1 MLTQLREEEQQYI
14 DDILSNGLEEIMD
27 IPSFEAS
34 TISNVTI
41 PIQNNDYLTYSIS
54 SGNNNN
60 LREGSRN
67 LNNVHLNF
75 DYGTN
80 NISNTSQDNNM
91 YLNLSKNSKK
101 IEFNND
107 YRNTNP
113 FDNKQKTENNSV
125 IVPETPTLNCYNC
138 ESRKNEIFLNNNT
151 NNVKFDKYKST
162 QDDKYKISELNNNDI
177 KNVLNNSALSNEHNI
192 INNEKNNFNDEKQKY
207 STFNF
212 KNINLNLNED
222 LPLKIENEKINDSFL
237 VLPMNI
243 PNNREIIQSALLN
256 NQKNL
261 NKLNKQISGETL
273 GNSTN
278 NNSKNDVDLYELS
291 ISTKKLIDKYIDLQI
306 STYSKKD
313 TFTSNN
319 NNNNNNFKNEKI
331 ELNQI
336 IENNKKDNN
345 NLKESQSNLLL
356 NENSSFNDMTSSLL
370 GKNSK
375 NSFLMTSNMEQN
387 NISDINNSEI
397 MKVNELSELNHNN
410 NKDKIDIKKIEQP
423 IKNVKIDKLQKLNDD
438 KDIKKKEKKYKPR
451 SSALKKLI
459 NKLKKEDELYD
470 NNCIDSYKY
479 TKKSTNDVTGK
490 RNININSNNNNSSI
504 NSFQINE
511 SELFTL
517 GNSNISLSTLNSK
530 KPKKIKV
537 KEKEKEKYNMD
548 SSRTF
553 RKNKKYKKPNS
564 SVEFKYDK
572 KFYPRT
578 GITTAKSKDKNLK
591 KFEKILSSKKRYDIL
606 KEEMDSIQAQINNI
620 SERINLGD
628 SSKRDKYMKKTY
640 SAKLIKMNPKNNKYL
655 NISSFSSL
663 KLDDASYRKKK
674 KSRPLSVNCS
684 YDSNKSNKSG
694 QKTKKSKEEKIYKN
708 KYQELREKFDLQ
720 RDKMKSEKQNIISL
734 QQKIKILE
742 KKHEKYPELVEYNNT
757 LNEQNI
763 MLKNNLNI
771 LDDVRKK
778 QSLLIEALKN
788 EIYRIKNKGNFLNKN
803 DNDNDNENEYYN
815 DSNNFI
821 NESEEIQSDHLE
833 N

>member
-34 TISNVTI
+34 TISNVTM
-41 PIQNNDYLTYSIS
+41 PIKNNDYLTYSVS

-60 LREGSRN
+60 LIEGSHN

-80 NISNTSQDNNM
+80 NMSNTSQDNM

-107 YRNTNP
+107 HINNNP
-113 FDNKQKTENNSV
+113 FDNKQKIEVNSV
-125 IVPETPTLNCYNC
+125 IIPETPTLNFYNC
-138 ESRKNEIFLNNNT
+138 ESRKNEVFLNNIT
-151 NNVKFDKYKST
+151 NNEKFDKYKSI
-162 QDDKYKISELNNNDI
+162 QDDKYKISELYNNDI
-177 KNVLNNSALSNEHNI
+177 KNDLNNSALSNEHNI
-192 INNEKNNFNDEKQKY
+192 INNEKYNINDEKQKY

-222 LPLKIENEKINDSFL
+222 LPLKIEDEKVNDSFL

-273 GNSTN
+273 VNSTN
-278 NNSKNDVDLYELS
+278 NNNKNDVDIYELS
-291 ISTKKLIDKYIDLQI
+291 ISTKKLIDKYIDLKI

-313 TFTSNN
+313 TITNNSNN
-319 NNNNNNFKNEKI
+319 TKNEKN

-336 IENNKKDNN
+336 LENNKKDNN

-356 NENSSFNDMTSSLL
+356 NENSSINDMTSSLL

-375 NSFLMTSNMEQN
+375 NSFSINSNMEQN
-387 NISDINNSEI
+387 NTSDINNSEI
-397 MKVNELSELNHNN
+397 LKVNELSEVNHIN
-410 NKDKIDIKKIEQP
+410 NKNKKDFIIIEQP
-423 IKNVKIDKLQKLNDD
+423 IKNVNFDKCQNLNDD
-438 KDIKKKEKKYKPR
+438 KDKKKKEKKYKPR

-459 NKLKKEDELYD
+459 NKLKKEEELYD
-470 NNCIDSYKY
+470 NNCVDSYKF
-479 TKKSTNDVTGK
+479 TKKSTNYDTGK
-490 RNININSNNNNSSI
+490 RNINSKNNNNNNNSSI

-530 KPKKIKV
+530 KPKKNKV
-537 KEKEKEKYNMD
+537 KEKEKYNID
-548 SSRTF
+548 SSITF
-553 RKNKKYKKPNS
+553 RKNKKYKKSKSNS
-564 SVEFKYDK
+564 SVEFKYDN

-578 GITTAKSKDKNLK
+578 GITTAKSKDRNLK
-591 KFEKILSSKKRYDIL
+591 KYEKILSSKERYDIL
-606 KEEMDSIQAQINNI
+606 KEEMNSIQAQIKNI
-620 SERINLGD
+620 SERINLGN
-628 SSKRDKYMKKTY
+628 SSKRDKYLKKTY
-640 SAKLIKMNPKNNKYL
+640 SAKLIKMNSKNNKYL
-655 NISSFSSL
+655 NLSSISSL
-663 KLDDASYRKKK
+663 HLDEASYTKKK

-684 YDSNKSNKSG
+684 YDSNKSG

-708 KYQELREKFDLQ
+708 KYKELREKFDLQ
-720 RDKMKSEKQNIISL
+720 REKMKSEKQNILSL

-757 LNEQNI
+757 LNEQNL
-763 MLKNNLNI
+763 MLTNNLNI

-788 EIYRIKNKGNFLNKN
+788 EIYEIKSNRKFLNKN
-803 DNDNDNENEYYN
+803 ENENDNYN
-815 DSNNFI
+815 DSNNFN
-821 NESEEIQSDHLE
+821 NESEGIQSEHLE

>member
-34 TISNVTI
+34 TISNVTM
-41 PIQNNDYLTYSIS
+41 PIKNNDYLTYSVS

-60 LREGSRN
+60 LIEGSHN

-80 NISNTSQDNNM
+80 NMNNTSQDNM

-107 YRNTNP
+107 HGNNNP
-113 FDNKQKTENNSV
+113 FDNKQKIEVNSV
-125 IVPETPTLNCYNC
+125 IIPETPTLNFYNC
-138 ESRKNEIFLNNNT
+138 ESRKNEVFLNNIT
-151 NNVKFDKYKST
+151 NI
-162 QDDKYKISELNNNDI
+162 QDDKYKISELYNNDI
-177 KNVLNNSALSNEHNI
+177 KNDLNNSTLSNEHNI
-192 INNEKNNFNDEKQKY
+192 INNEKYNIKDEKQKY

-222 LPLKIENEKINDSFL
+222 LPLKIEDEKVNDSFL

-273 GNSTN
+273 VNSTN
-278 NNSKNDVDLYELS
+278 NNNKNDVDIYELS
-291 ISTKKLIDKYIDLQI
+291 ISTKKLIDKYIDLKI

-313 TFTSNN
+313 TITNNSNN
-319 NNNNNNFKNEKI
+319 TKNEKN

-336 IENNKKDNN
+336 LENNKKDNN

-356 NENSSFNDMTSSLL
+356 NENSSINDMTSSLL

-375 NSFLMTSNMEQN
+375 NSFSINSNMEQN
-387 NISDINNSEI
+387 NTSDINNSEI
-397 MKVNELSELNHNN
+397 LKVNELSEVNHIN
-410 NKDKIDIKKIEQP
+410 NKNKKDFTIIEQP
-423 IKNVKIDKLQKLNDD
+423 IKNVNFDKCQNLNDD
-438 KDIKKKEKKYKPR
+438 KDKKKKEKKYKPR

-459 NKLKKEDELYD
+459 NKLKKEEELYD
-470 NNCIDSYKY
+470 NNCVDSYKF
-479 TKKSTNDVTGK
+479 TKKSTNYDTGK
-490 RNININSNNNNSSI
+490 RNINSKNNNNNNNSSI

-530 KPKKIKV
+530 KPKKNKV
-537 KEKEKEKYNMD
+537 KEKEKYNID
-548 SSRTF
+548 SSIIF
-553 RKNKKYKKPNS
+553 RKNKKYKKSNS
-564 SVEFKYDK
+564 SVEFKYDN

-578 GITTAKSKDKNLK
+578 GITTAKSKDRNLK
-591 KFEKILSSKKRYDIL
+591 KFEKILSSKERYDIL
-606 KEEMDSIQAQINNI
+606 KEEMNSIQAQIKNI
-620 SERINLGD
+620 SERINLGN
-628 SSKRDKYMKKTY
+628 SSKRDKYLKKTY
-640 SAKLIKMNPKNNKYL
+640 SAKLIKMNSKNNKYL
-655 NISSFSSL
+655 NLSSISSL
-663 KLDDASYRKKK
+663 HLDEASYTKKK

-684 YDSNKSNKSG
+684 YDSNKSG

-708 KYQELREKFDLQ
+708 KYKELREKFDLQ
-720 RDKMKSEKQNIISL
+720 REKMKSEKQNILSL

-771 LDDVRKK
+771 LDNVRKK

-788 EIYRIKNKGNFLNKN
+788 EIYEIKNNRNFLNKKEN
-803 DNDNDNENEYYN
+803 YNDNDNENDNYN
-815 DSNNFI
+815 DSNNFN
-821 NESEEIQSDHLE
+821 NESEEIKSDHLE

>member
-34 TISNVTI
+34 TISNVTM
-41 PIQNNDYLTYSIS
+41 PIKNNDYLTYSVS

-60 LREGSRN
+60 LIEGSHN

-80 NISNTSQDNNM
+80 NMSNTSQDNM

-107 YRNTNP
+107 HINNNP
-113 FDNKQKTENNSV
+113 FDNKQKIEVNSV
-125 IVPETPTLNCYNC
+125 IIPETPTLNFYNC
-138 ESRKNEIFLNNNT
+138 ESRKNEVFLNNIT
-151 NNVKFDKYKST
+151 NNEKFDKYKSI
-162 QDDKYKISELNNNDI
+162 QDDKYKISELYNNDI
-177 KNVLNNSALSNEHNI
+177 KNDLNNSALSNEHNI
-192 INNEKNNFNDEKQKY
+192 INNEKYNINDEKQKY

-222 LPLKIENEKINDSFL
+222 LPLKIEDEKVNDSFL

-273 GNSTN
+273 VNSTN
-278 NNSKNDVDLYELS
+278 NNNKNDVDIYELS
-291 ISTKKLIDKYIDLQI
+291 ISTKKLIDKYIDLKI

-313 TFTSNN
+313 TITNNSNN
-319 NNNNNNFKNEKI
+319 TKNKKN

-336 IENNKKDNN
+336 LENNKKDNN

-356 NENSSFNDMTSSLL
+356 NENSSINDMTSSLL

-375 NSFLMTSNMEQN
+375 NSFSINSNMEQN
-387 NISDINNSEI
+387 NTSDINNSEI
-397 MKVNELSELNHNN
+397 LKVNELSEVNHIN
-410 NKDKIDIKKIEQP
+410 NKNKKDFIIIEQP
-423 IKNVKIDKLQKLNDD
+423 IKNVNFDKCQNLNND
-438 KDIKKKEKKYKPR
+438 KDKKKKEKKYKPR

-459 NKLKKEDELYD
+459 NKLKKEEELYD
-470 NNCIDSYKY
+470 NNCVDSYKF
-479 TKKSTNDVTGK
+479 TKKSTNYDTGK
-490 RNININSNNNNSSI
+490 RNINSNNNNNNSSI

-530 KPKKIKV
+530 KPKKNKV
-537 KEKEKEKYNMD
+537 KEKEKYNID
-548 SSRTF
+548 SSITF
-553 RKNKKYKKPNS
+553 RKNKKYKKSKSNS
-564 SVEFKYDK
+564 SVEFKYDN

-591 KFEKILSSKKRYDIL
+591 KFEKILSSKERYDIL
-606 KEEMDSIQAQINNI
+606 KEEMNSIQAQIKNI
-620 SERINLGD
+620 SERINLGN
-628 SSKRDKYMKKTY
+628 SSKRDKYLKKTY
-640 SAKLIKMNPKNNKYL
+640 SAKLIKMNSKKNKYL
-655 NISSFSSL
+655 NLSSISSL
-663 KLDDASYRKKK
+663 HLDEASYTKKK

-684 YDSNKSNKSG
+684 YDSNKSG
-694 QKTKKSKEEKIYKN
+694 QKTKKGKEEKIYKN
-708 KYQELREKFDLQ
+708 KYKELREKFDLQ
-720 RDKMKSEKQNIISL
+720 REKMKSEKQNILSL

-771 LDDVRKK
+771 LDNVRKK

-788 EIYRIKNKGNFLNKN
+788 EIYEIKNNRNFLNKKEN
-803 DNDNDNENEYYN
+803 YNDNDNENDNYN
-815 DSNNFI
+815 DSNNFN
-821 NESEEIQSDHLE
+821 NESEEIKSDHLE

>member
-34 TISNVTI
+34 TISNVTM
-41 PIQNNDYLTYSIS
+41 PIKNNDYLTYSVS

-60 LREGSRN
+60 LIEGSHN

-80 NISNTSQDNNM
+80 NMSNTSQDNM

-107 YRNTNP
+107 HINNNP
-113 FDNKQKTENNSV
+113 FDNKQKIEVNSV
-125 IVPETPTLNCYNC
+125 IIPETPTLNFYNC
-138 ESRKNEIFLNNNT
+138 ESRKNEVFLNNIT
-151 NNVKFDKYKST
+151 NNEKFDKYKSI
-162 QDDKYKISELNNNDI
+162 QDDKYKISELYNNDI
-177 KNVLNNSALSNEHNI
+177 KNDLNNSALSNEHNI
-192 INNEKNNFNDEKQKY
+192 INNEKYNINDEKQKY

-222 LPLKIENEKINDSFL
+222 LPLKIEDEKVNDSFL

-273 GNSTN
+273 VNSTN
-278 NNSKNDVDLYELS
+278 NNNKNDVDIYELS
-291 ISTKKLIDKYIDLQI
+291 ISTKKLIDKYIDLKI

-313 TFTSNN
+313 TITNNSNN
-319 NNNNNNFKNEKI
+319 TKNEKN

-336 IENNKKDNN
+336 LENNKKDNN

-356 NENSSFNDMTSSLL
+356 NENSSINDMTSSLL

-375 NSFLMTSNMEQN
+375 NSFSINSNMEQN
-387 NISDINNSEI
+387 NTSDINNSEI
-397 MKVNELSELNHNN
+397 LKVNELSEVNHIN
-410 NKDKIDIKKIEQP
+410 NKNKKDFIIIEQP
-423 IKNVKIDKLQKLNDD
+423 IKNVNFDKCQNLNDD
-438 KDIKKKEKKYKPR
+438 KDKKKKEKKYKPR

-459 NKLKKEDELYD
+459 NKLKKEEELYD
-470 NNCIDSYKY
+470 NNCVDSYKF
-479 TKKSTNDVTGK
+479 TKKSTNYDTGK
-490 RNININSNNNNSSI
+490 RNINSNNNNNNSSI

-530 KPKKIKV
+530 KPIKNKV
-537 KEKEKEKYNMD
+537 KEKEKEKYNID
-548 SSRTF
+548 SSITF
-553 RKNKKYKKPNS
+553 RKNKKYKKSNS
-564 SVEFKYDK
+564 SVEFKYDN

-578 GITTAKSKDKNLK
+578 GITTAKSKDRNLK
-591 KFEKILSSKKRYDIL
+591 KYEKILSSKERYDIL
-606 KEEMDSIQAQINNI
+606 KEEMNSIQAQIKNI
-620 SERINLGD
+620 SERINLGN
-628 SSKRDKYMKKTY
+628 SSKRDKYLKKTY
-640 SAKLIKMNPKNNKYL
+640 SAKLIKMNSKNNKYL
-655 NISSFSSL
+655 NLSSISSL
-663 KLDDASYRKKK
+663 HLDEASYTKKK

-684 YDSNKSNKSG
+684 YDSNKSG
-694 QKTKKSKEEKIYKN
+694 QKTKKGKEEKIYKN
-708 KYQELREKFDLQ
+708 KYKELREKFDLQ
-720 RDKMKSEKQNIISL
+720 REKMKSEKQNILSL

-771 LDDVRKK
+771 LDNVRKK

-788 EIYRIKNKGNFLNKN
+788 EIYEIKNNRNFLNKKEN
-803 DNDNDNENEYYN
+803 YNDNDNENDNYN
-815 DSNNFI
+815 DSNNFN
-821 NESEEIQSDHLE
+821 NESEEIKSDHLE

>member
-34 TISNVTI
+34 TISNVTM
-41 PIQNNDYLTYSIS
+41 PIKNNDYLTYSVS

-60 LREGSRN
+60 LIEGSHN

-80 NISNTSQDNNM
+80 NMNNTSQDNM

-107 YRNTNP
+107 HINNNP
-113 FDNKQKTENNSV
+113 FDNKQKIEVNSV
-125 IVPETPTLNCYNC
+125 IIPETPTLNFYNC
-138 ESRKNEIFLNNNT
+138 ESRKNEVFLNNIT
-151 NNVKFDKYKST
+151 NNEKFDKYKSI
-162 QDDKYKISELNNNDI
+162 QDDKYKISELYNNDI
-177 KNVLNNSALSNEHNI
+177 KNDLNNSALSNEHNI
-192 INNEKNNFNDEKQKY
+192 INNEKYNINDEKQKY

-222 LPLKIENEKINDSFL
+222 LPLKIEDEKVNDSFL

-273 GNSTN
+273 VNSTN
-278 NNSKNDVDLYELS
+278 NNNKNDVDIYELS
-291 ISTKKLIDKYIDLQI
+291 ISTKKLIDKYIDLKI

-313 TFTSNN
+313 TITNNSNN
-319 NNNNNNFKNEKI
+319 TKNEKN

-336 IENNKKDNN
+336 LENNKKDNN

-356 NENSSFNDMTSSLL
+356 NENSSINDMTSSLL

-375 NSFLMTSNMEQN
+375 NSFSINSNMEQN
-387 NISDINNSEI
+387 NTSDINNSEI
-397 MKVNELSELNHNN
+397 LKVNELSEVNHIN
-410 NKDKIDIKKIEQP
+410 NKNKKDFKIIEQP
-423 IKNVKIDKLQKLNDD
+423 IKNVNFDKYQNLNDD
-438 KDIKKKEKKYKPR
+438 KDKKKKEKKYKPR

-459 NKLKKEDELYD
+459 NKLKKEEELYD
-470 NNCIDSYKY
+470 NNCVDSYKF
-479 TKKSTNDVTGK
+479 TKKSTNYDTGK
-490 RNININSNNNNSSI
+490 RNINSNNNNNNSSI

-530 KPKKIKV
+530 KPIKNKV
-537 KEKEKEKYNMD
+537 KEKEKEKYNID
-548 SSRTF
+548 SSITF
-553 RKNKKYKKPNS
+553 RKNKKYKKSNS
-564 SVEFKYDK
+564 SVEFKYDN

-578 GITTAKSKDKNLK
+578 GITTAKSKDRNLK
-591 KFEKILSSKKRYDIL
+591 KYEKILSSKERYDIL
-606 KEEMDSIQAQINNI
+606 KEEMNSIQAQIKNI
-620 SERINLGD
+620 SERINLGN
-628 SSKRDKYMKKTY
+628 SSKRDKYLKKTY
-640 SAKLIKMNPKNNKYL
+640 SAKLIKMNSKNNKYL
-655 NISSFSSL
+655 NLSSISSL
-663 KLDDASYRKKK
+663 HLDEASYTKKK

-684 YDSNKSNKSG
+684 YDSNKSG
-694 QKTKKSKEEKIYKN
+694 QKTKKGKEEKIYKN
-708 KYQELREKFDLQ
+708 KYKELREKFDLQ
-720 RDKMKSEKQNIISL
+720 REKMKSEKQNILSL

-771 LDDVRKK
+771 LDNVRKK

-788 EIYRIKNKGNFLNKN
+788 EIYEIKNNRNFLNKKEN
-803 DNDNDNENEYYN
+803 YNDNDNENDNYN
-815 DSNNFI
+815 DSNNFN
-821 NESEEIQSDHLE
+821 NESEEIKSDHLE

>member
-34 TISNVTI
+34 TISNVTM
-41 PIQNNDYLTYSIS
+41 PIKNNDYLTYSVS

-60 LREGSRN
+60 LIEGSHN

-80 NISNTSQDNNM
+80 NMSNTSQDNM

-107 YRNTNP
+107 HINNNP
-113 FDNKQKTENNSV
+113 FDNKQKIEVNSV
-125 IVPETPTLNCYNC
+125 IIPETPTLNFYNC
-138 ESRKNEIFLNNNT
+138 ESRKNEVFLNNIT
-151 NNVKFDKYKST
+151 NNEKFDKYKSI
-162 QDDKYKISELNNNDI
+162 QDDKYKISELYNNDI
-177 KNVLNNSALSNEHNI
+177 KNDLNNSALSNEHNI
-192 INNEKNNFNDEKQKY
+192 INNEKYNINDEKQKY

-222 LPLKIENEKINDSFL
+222 LPLKIEDEKVNDSFL

-273 GNSTN
+273 VNSTN
-278 NNSKNDVDLYELS
+278 NNNKNDVDIYELS
-291 ISTKKLIDKYIDLQI
+291 ISTKKLIDKYIDLKI

-313 TFTSNN
+313 TITNNSNN
-319 NNNNNNFKNEKI
+319 TKNEKN

-336 IENNKKDNN
+336 LENNKKDNN

-356 NENSSFNDMTSSLL
+356 NENSSINDMTSSLL

-375 NSFLMTSNMEQN
+375 NSFSINSNMEQN
-387 NISDINNSEI
+387 NTSDINNSEI
-397 MKVNELSELNHNN
+397 LKVNELSEVNHIN
-410 NKDKIDIKKIEQP
+410 NKNKKDFIIIEQP
-423 IKNVKIDKLQKLNDD
+423 IKNVNFDKCQNLNDD
-438 KDIKKKEKKYKPR
+438 KDKKKKEKKYKPR

-459 NKLKKEDELYD
+459 NKLKKEEELYD
-470 NNCIDSYKY
+470 NNCVDSYKF
-479 TKKSTNDVTGK
+479 TKKSTNYDTGK
-490 RNININSNNNNSSI
+490 RNINSNNNNNNNNSSI

-530 KPKKIKV
+530 KPIKNKV
-537 KEKEKEKYNMD
+537 KEKEKEKYNID
-548 SSRTF
+548 SSITF
-553 RKNKKYKKPNS
+553 RKNKKYKKSNS
-564 SVEFKYDK
+564 SVEFKYDN

-578 GITTAKSKDKNLK
+578 GITTAKSKDRNLK
-591 KFEKILSSKKRYDIL
+591 KYEKILSSKERYDIL
-606 KEEMDSIQAQINNI
+606 KEEMNSIQAQIKNI
-620 SERINLGD
+620 SERINLGN
-628 SSKRDKYMKKTY
+628 SSKRDKYLKKTY
-640 SAKLIKMNPKNNKYL
+640 SAKLIKMNSKNNKYL
-655 NISSFSSL
+655 NLSSISSL
-663 KLDDASYRKKK
+663 HLDEASYTKKK

-684 YDSNKSNKSG
+684 YDSNKSG
-694 QKTKKSKEEKIYKN
+694 QKTKKGKEEKIYKN
-708 KYQELREKFDLQ
+708 KYKELREKFDLQ
-720 RDKMKSEKQNIISL
+720 REKMKSEKQNILSL

-763 MLKNNLNI
+763 MLKNI
-771 LDDVRKK
+771 
-778 QSLLIEALKN
+778 I
-788 EIYRIKNKGNFLNKN
+788 
-803 DNDNDNENEYYN
+803 
-815 DSNNFI
+815 
-821 NESEEIQSDHLE
+821 
-833 N
+833 

>member
-34 TISNVTI
+34 TISNVTM
-41 PIQNNDYLTYSIS
+41 PIKNNDYLTYSVS

-60 LREGSRN
+60 LIEGSHN

-80 NISNTSQDNNM
+80 NMSNTSQDNM

-107 YRNTNP
+107 HINNNP
-113 FDNKQKTENNSV
+113 FDNKQKIEVNSV
-125 IVPETPTLNCYNC
+125 IIPETPTLNFYNC
-138 ESRKNEIFLNNNT
+138 ESRKNEVFLNNIT
-151 NNVKFDKYKST
+151 NNEKFDKYKSI
-162 QDDKYKISELNNNDI
+162 QDDKYKISELYNNDI
-177 KNVLNNSALSNEHNI
+177 KNDLNNSALSNEHNI
-192 INNEKNNFNDEKQKY
+192 INNEKYNINDEKQKY

-222 LPLKIENEKINDSFL
+222 LPLKIEDEKVNDSFL

-273 GNSTN
+273 VNSTN
-278 NNSKNDVDLYELS
+278 NNNKNDVDIYELS
-291 ISTKKLIDKYIDLQI
+291 ISTKKLIDKYIDLKI

-313 TFTSNN
+313 TITNNSNN
-319 NNNNNNFKNEKI
+319 TKNEKN

-336 IENNKKDNN
+336 LENNKKDNN

-356 NENSSFNDMTSSLL
+356 NENSSINDMTSSLL

-375 NSFLMTSNMEQN
+375 NSFSINSNMEQN
-387 NISDINNSEI
+387 NTSDINNSEI
-397 MKVNELSELNHNN
+397 LKVNELSEVNHIN
-410 NKDKIDIKKIEQP
+410 NKNKKDFIIIEQP
-423 IKNVKIDKLQKLNDD
+423 IKNVNFDKCQNLNND
-438 KDIKKKEKKYKPR
+438 KDKKKKEKKYKPR

-459 NKLKKEDELYD
+459 NKLKKEEELYD
-470 NNCIDSYKY
+470 NNCVDSYKF
-479 TKKSTNDVTGK
+479 TKKSTNYDTGK
-490 RNININSNNNNSSI
+490 RNINSNNNNNNNNSSI

-530 KPKKIKV
+530 KPKKNKV
-537 KEKEKEKYNMD
+537 KEKEKYNID
-548 SSRTF
+548 SSITF
-553 RKNKKYKKPNS
+553 RKNKKYKKSKSNS
-564 SVEFKYDK
+564 SVEFKYDN

-591 KFEKILSSKKRYDIL
+591 KFEKILSSKERYDIL
-606 KEEMDSIQAQINNI
+606 KEEMNSIQAQIKNI
-620 SERINLGD
+620 SERINLGN
-628 SSKRDKYMKKTY
+628 SSKRDKYLKKTY
-640 SAKLIKMNPKNNKYL
+640 SAKLIKMNSKNNKYL
-655 NISSFSSL
+655 NLSSISSL
-663 KLDDASYRKKK
+663 HLDEASYTKKK

-684 YDSNKSNKSG
+684 YDSNKSG

-708 KYQELREKFDLQ
+708 KYKELREKFDLQ
-720 RDKMKSEKQNIISL
+720 REKMKSEKQNILSL

-771 LDDVRKK
+771 LDNVRKK

-788 EIYRIKNKGNFLNKN
+788 EIYEIKNNRNFLNKKEN
-803 DNDNDNENEYYN
+803 YNDNDNENDNYN
-815 DSNNFI
+815 DSNNFN
-821 NESEEIQSDHLE
+821 NESEEIKSDHLE

>member
-34 TISNVTI
+34 TISNVTM
-41 PIQNNDYLTYSIS
+41 PIKNNDYLTYSVS

-60 LREGSRN
+60 LIEGSHN

-80 NISNTSQDNNM
+80 NMSNTSQDNM

-107 YRNTNP
+107 HGNNNP
-113 FDNKQKTENNSV
+113 FDNKQKIEVNSV
-125 IVPETPTLNCYNC
+125 IIPETPTLNFYNC
-138 ESRKNEIFLNNNT
+138 ESRKNEVFLNNIT
-151 NNVKFDKYKST
+151 NNEKFDKYKSI
-162 QDDKYKISELNNNDI
+162 QDDKYKISELYNNDI
-177 KNVLNNSALSNEHNI
+177 KNDLNNSTLSNEHNI
-192 INNEKNNFNDEKQKY
+192 INNEKYNIKDEKQKY

-222 LPLKIENEKINDSFL
+222 LPLKIEDEKVNDSFL

-273 GNSTN
+273 VNSTN
-278 NNSKNDVDLYELS
+278 NNNKNDVDIYELS
-291 ISTKKLIDKYIDLQI
+291 ISTKKLIDKYIDLKI

-313 TFTSNN
+313 TITNNSNN
-319 NNNNNNFKNEKI
+319 TKNEKN

-336 IENNKKDNN
+336 LENNKKDNN

-356 NENSSFNDMTSSLL
+356 NENSSINDMTSSLL

-375 NSFLMTSNMEQN
+375 NSFSINSNMEQN
-387 NISDINNSEI
+387 NTSDINNSEI
-397 MKVNELSELNHNN
+397 LKVNELSEVNHIN
-410 NKDKIDIKKIEQP
+410 NKNKKDFTIIEQP
-423 IKNVKIDKLQKLNDD
+423 IKNVNFDKCQNLNDD
-438 KDIKKKEKKYKPR
+438 KDKKKKEKKYKPR

-459 NKLKKEDELYD
+459 NKLKKEEELYD
-470 NNCIDSYKY
+470 NNCVDSYKF
-479 TKKSTNDVTGK
+479 TKKSTNYDTGK
-490 RNININSNNNNSSI
+490 RNINSNNNNNNSSI

-530 KPKKIKV
+530 KPIKNKV
-537 KEKEKEKYNMD
+537 KEKEKEKYNID
-548 SSRTF
+548 SSITF
-553 RKNKKYKKPNS
+553 RKNKKYKKSNS
-564 SVEFKYDK
+564 SVEFKYDN

-578 GITTAKSKDKNLK
+578 GITTAKSKDRNLK
-591 KFEKILSSKKRYDIL
+591 KYEKILSSKERYDIL
-606 KEEMDSIQAQINNI
+606 KEEMNSIQAQIKNI
-620 SERINLGD
+620 SERINLGN
-628 SSKRDKYMKKTY
+628 SSKRDKYLKKTY
-640 SAKLIKMNPKNNKYL
+640 SAKLIKMNSKNNKYL
-655 NISSFSSL
+655 NLSSISSL
-663 KLDDASYRKKK
+663 HLDEASYTKKK

-684 YDSNKSNKSG
+684 YDSNKSG
-694 QKTKKSKEEKIYKN
+694 QKTKKGKEEKIYKN
-708 KYQELREKFDLQ
+708 KYKELREKFDLQ
-720 RDKMKSEKQNIISL
+720 REKMKSEKQNILSL

-771 LDDVRKK
+771 LDNVRKK

-788 EIYRIKNKGNFLNKN
+788 EIYEIKNNRNFLNKKEN
-803 DNDNDNENEYYN
+803 YNDNDNENDNYN
-815 DSNNFI
+815 DSNNFN
-821 NESEEIQSDHLE
+821 NESEEIKSDHLE

>member
-34 TISNVTI
+34 TISNVTM
-41 PIQNNDYLTYSIS
+41 PIKNNDYLTYSVS

-60 LREGSRN
+60 LIEGSHN

-80 NISNTSQDNNM
+80 NMNNTSQDNM

-107 YRNTNP
+107 HGNNNP
-113 FDNKQKTENNSV
+113 FDNKQKIEVNSV
-125 IVPETPTLNCYNC
+125 IIPETPTLNFYNC
-138 ESRKNEIFLNNNT
+138 ESRKNEVFLNNIT
-151 NNVKFDKYKST
+151 NI
-162 QDDKYKISELNNNDI
+162 QDDKYKISELYNNDI
-177 KNVLNNSALSNEHNI
+177 KNDLNNSALSNEHNI
-192 INNEKNNFNDEKQKY
+192 INNEKYNINDEKQKY

-222 LPLKIENEKINDSFL
+222 LPLKIEDEKVNDSFL

-273 GNSTN
+273 VNSTN
-278 NNSKNDVDLYELS
+278 NNNKNDVDIYELS
-291 ISTKKLIDKYIDLQI
+291 ISTKKLIDKYIDLKI

-313 TFTSNN
+313 TITNNSNN
-319 NNNNNNFKNEKI
+319 TKNEKN

-336 IENNKKDNN
+336 LENNKKDNN

-356 NENSSFNDMTSSLL
+356 NENSSINDMTSSLL

-375 NSFLMTSNMEQN
+375 NSFSINSNMEQN
-387 NISDINNSEI
+387 NTSDINNSEI
-397 MKVNELSELNHNN
+397 LKVNELSEVNHIN
-410 NKDKIDIKKIEQP
+410 NKNKKDFIIIEQP
-423 IKNVKIDKLQKLNDD
+423 IKNVNFDKCQNLNDD
-438 KDIKKKEKKYKPR
+438 KDKKKKEKKYKPR

-459 NKLKKEDELYD
+459 NKLKKEEELYD
-470 NNCIDSYKY
+470 NNCVDSYKF
-479 TKKSTNDVTGK
+479 TKKSTNYDTGK
-490 RNININSNNNNSSI
+490 RNINSNNNNNNNNSSI

-530 KPKKIKV
+530 KPIKNKV
-537 KEKEKEKYNMD
+537 KEKEKEKYNID
-548 SSRTF
+548 SSITF
-553 RKNKKYKKPNS
+553 RKNKKYKKSNS
-564 SVEFKYDK
+564 SVEFKYDN

-578 GITTAKSKDKNLK
+578 GITTAKSKDRNLK
-591 KFEKILSSKKRYDIL
+591 KYEKILSSKERYDIL
-606 KEEMDSIQAQINNI
+606 KEEMNSIQAQIKNI
-620 SERINLGD
+620 SERINLGN
-628 SSKRDKYMKKTY
+628 SSKRDKYLKKTY
-640 SAKLIKMNPKNNKYL
+640 SAKLIKMNSKNNKYL
-655 NISSFSSL
+655 NLSSISSL
-663 KLDDASYRKKK
+663 HLDEASYTKKK

-684 YDSNKSNKSG
+684 YDSNKSG
-694 QKTKKSKEEKIYKN
+694 QKTKKGKEEKIYKN
-708 KYQELREKFDLQ
+708 KYKELREKFDLQ
-720 RDKMKSEKQNIISL
+720 REKMKSEKQNILSL

-771 LDDVRKK
+771 
-778 QSLLIEALKN
+778 
-788 EIYRIKNKGNFLNKN
+788 
-803 DNDNDNENEYYN
+803 
-815 DSNNFI
+815 
-821 NESEEIQSDHLE
+821 
-833 N
+833 

>member
-34 TISNVTI
+34 TISNVTM
-41 PIQNNDYLTYSIS
+41 PIKNNDYLTYSVS

-60 LREGSRN
+60 LIEGSHN

-80 NISNTSQDNNM
+80 NMSNTSQDNM

-107 YRNTNP
+107 HINNNP
-113 FDNKQKTENNSV
+113 FDNKQKIEVNSV
-125 IVPETPTLNCYNC
+125 IIPETPTLNFYNC
-138 ESRKNEIFLNNNT
+138 ESRKNEVFLNNIT
-151 NNVKFDKYKST
+151 NNEKFDKYKSI
-162 QDDKYKISELNNNDI
+162 QDDKYKISELYNNDI
-177 KNVLNNSALSNEHNI
+177 KNDLNNSALSNEHNI
-192 INNEKNNFNDEKQKY
+192 INNEKYNINDEKQKY

-222 LPLKIENEKINDSFL
+222 LPLKIEDEKVNDSFL

-273 GNSTN
+273 VNSTN
-278 NNSKNDVDLYELS
+278 NNNKNDVDIYELS
-291 ISTKKLIDKYIDLQI
+291 ISTKKLIDKYIDLKI

-313 TFTSNN
+313 TITNNSNN
-319 NNNNNNFKNEKI
+319 TKNEKN

-336 IENNKKDNN
+336 LENNKKDNN

-356 NENSSFNDMTSSLL
+356 NENSSINDMTSSLL

-375 NSFLMTSNMEQN
+375 NSFSINSNMEQN
-387 NISDINNSEI
+387 NTSDINNSEI
-397 MKVNELSELNHNN
+397 LKVNELSEVNHIN
-410 NKDKIDIKKIEQP
+410 NKNKKDFIIIEQP
-423 IKNVKIDKLQKLNDD
+423 IKNVNFDKCQNLNDD
-438 KDIKKKEKKYKPR
+438 KDKKKKEKKYKPR

-459 NKLKKEDELYD
+459 NKLKKEEELYD
-470 NNCIDSYKY
+470 NNCVDSYKF
-479 TKKSTNDVTGK
+479 TKKSTNYDTGK
-490 RNININSNNNNSSI
+490 RNINSNNNNNNSSI

-530 KPKKIKV
+530 KPKKNKV
-537 KEKEKEKYNMD
+537 KEKEKYNID
-548 SSRTF
+548 SSITF
-553 RKNKKYKKPNS
+553 RKNKKYKKSNS
-564 SVEFKYDK
+564 SVEFKYDN

-591 KFEKILSSKKRYDIL
+591 KFEKILSSKERYDIL
-606 KEEMDSIQAQINNI
+606 KEEMNSIQAQIKNI
-620 SERINLGD
+620 SERINLGN
-628 SSKRDKYMKKTY
+628 SSKRDKYLKKTY
-640 SAKLIKMNPKNNKYL
+640 SAKLIKMNSKNNKYL
-655 NISSFSSL
+655 NLSSISSL
-663 KLDDASYRKKK
+663 HLDEASYTKKK

-684 YDSNKSNKSG
+684 YDSNKSG
-694 QKTKKSKEEKIYKN
+694 QKTKKGKEEKIYKN
-708 KYQELREKFDLQ
+708 KYKELREKFDLQ
-720 RDKMKSEKQNIISL
+720 REKMKSEKQNILSL

-771 LDDVRKK
+771 LDNVRKK

-788 EIYRIKNKGNFLNKN
+788 EIYEIKNNRNFLNKKEN
-803 DNDNDNENEYYN
+803 YNDNDNENDNYN
-815 DSNNFI
+815 DSNNFN
-821 NESEEIQSDHLE
+821 NESEEIKSDHLE

>member
-34 TISNVTI
+34 TISNVTM
-41 PIQNNDYLTYSIS
+41 PIKNNDYLTYSVS

-60 LREGSRN
+60 LIEGSHN

-80 NISNTSQDNNM
+80 NMSNTSQDNM

-107 YRNTNP
+107 HINNNP
-113 FDNKQKTENNSV
+113 FDNKQKIEVNSV
-125 IVPETPTLNCYNC
+125 IIPETPTLNFYNC
-138 ESRKNEIFLNNNT
+138 ESRKNEVFLNNIT
-151 NNVKFDKYKST
+151 NNEKFDKYKSI
-162 QDDKYKISELNNNDI
+162 QDDKYKISELYNNDI
-177 KNVLNNSALSNEHNI
+177 KNDLNNSTLSNEHNI
-192 INNEKNNFNDEKQKY
+192 INNEKYNIKDEKQKY

-222 LPLKIENEKINDSFL
+222 LPLKIEDEKVNDSFL

-273 GNSTN
+273 VNSTN
-278 NNSKNDVDLYELS
+278 NNNKNDVDIYELS
-291 ISTKKLIDKYIDLQI
+291 ISTKKLIDKYIDLKI

-313 TFTSNN
+313 TITNNSNN
-319 NNNNNNFKNEKI
+319 TKNEKN

-336 IENNKKDNN
+336 LENNKKDNN

-356 NENSSFNDMTSSLL
+356 NENSSINDMTSSLL

-375 NSFLMTSNMEQN
+375 NSFSINSNLEQN
-387 NISDINNSEI
+387 NTSDINNSEI
-397 MKVNELSELNHNN
+397 LKVNELSEVNHIN
-410 NKDKIDIKKIEQP
+410 NKNKKDFTIIEQP
-423 IKNVKIDKLQKLNDD
+423 IKNVNFDKCQNLNDD
-438 KDIKKKEKKYKPR
+438 KDKKKKEKKYKPR

-459 NKLKKEDELYD
+459 NKLKKEEELYD
-470 NNCIDSYKY
+470 NNCVDSYKF
-479 TKKSTNDVTGK
+479 TKKSTNYDTGK
-490 RNININSNNNNSSI
+490 RNINSNNNNNNSSI

-530 KPKKIKV
+530 KPKKNKV
-537 KEKEKEKYNMD
+537 KEKEKEKYNID
-548 SSRTF
+548 SSITF
-553 RKNKKYKKPNS
+553 RKNKKYKKSNS
-564 SVEFKYDK
+564 SVEFKYDN

-578 GITTAKSKDKNLK
+578 GITTAKSKDRNLK
-591 KFEKILSSKKRYDIL
+591 KYEKILSSKERYDIL
-606 KEEMDSIQAQINNI
+606 KEEMNSIQAQIKNI
-620 SERINLGD
+620 SERINLGN
-628 SSKRDKYMKKTY
+628 SSKRDKYLKKTY
-640 SAKLIKMNPKNNKYL
+640 SAKLIKMNSKNNKYL
-655 NISSFSSL
+655 NLSSISSL
-663 KLDDASYRKKK
+663 HLDEASYTKKK

-684 YDSNKSNKSG
+684 YDSNKSG
-694 QKTKKSKEEKIYKN
+694 QKTKKGKEEKIYKN
-708 KYQELREKFDLQ
+708 KYKELREKFDLQ
-720 RDKMKSEKQNIISL
+720 REKMKSEKQNILSL

-771 LDDVRKK
+771 LDNVRKK

-788 EIYRIKNKGNFLNKN
+788 EIYEIKNNRNFLNKKEN
-803 DNDNDNENEYYN
+803 YNDNDNENDNYN
-815 DSNNFI
+815 DSNNFN
-821 NESEEIQSDHLE
+821 NESEEIKSDHLE

>member
-34 TISNVTI
+34 TISNVTM
-41 PIQNNDYLTYSIS
+41 PIKNNDYLTYSVS

-60 LREGSRN
+60 LIEGSHN

-80 NISNTSQDNNM
+80 NMSNTSQDNM

-107 YRNTNP
+107 HINNNP
-113 FDNKQKTENNSV
+113 FDNKQKIEVNSV
-125 IVPETPTLNCYNC
+125 IIPETPTLNFYNC
-138 ESRKNEIFLNNNT
+138 ESRKNEVFLNNIT
-151 NNVKFDKYKST
+151 NNEKFDKYKSI
-162 QDDKYKISELNNNDI
+162 QDDKYKISELYNNDI
-177 KNVLNNSALSNEHNI
+177 KNDLNNSALSNEHNI
-192 INNEKNNFNDEKQKY
+192 INNEKYNINDEKQKY

-222 LPLKIENEKINDSFL
+222 LPLKIEDEKVNDSFL

-273 GNSTN
+273 VNSTN
-278 NNSKNDVDLYELS
+278 NNNKNDVDIYELS
-291 ISTKKLIDKYIDLQI
+291 ISTKKLIDKYIDLKI

-313 TFTSNN
+313 TITNNSNN
-319 NNNNNNFKNEKI
+319 TKNEKN

-336 IENNKKDNN
+336 LENNKKDNN

-356 NENSSFNDMTSSLL
+356 NENSSINDMTSSLL

-375 NSFLMTSNMEQN
+375 NSFSINSNMEQN
-387 NISDINNSEI
+387 NTSDINNSEI
-397 MKVNELSELNHNN
+397 LKVNELSEVNHIN
-410 NKDKIDIKKIEQP
+410 NKNKKDFTIIEQP
-423 IKNVKIDKLQKLNDD
+423 IKNVNFDKCQNLNND
-438 KDIKKKEKKYKPR
+438 KDKKKKEKKYKPR

-459 NKLKKEDELYD
+459 NKLKKEEELYD
-470 NNCIDSYKY
+470 NNCVDSYKF
-479 TKKSTNDVTGK
+479 TKKSTNYDTGK
-490 RNININSNNNNSSI
+490 RNINSNNNNNNNNSSI

-530 KPKKIKV
+530 KPKKNKV
-537 KEKEKEKYNMD
+537 KEKEKYNID
-548 SSRTF
+548 SSITF
-553 RKNKKYKKPNS
+553 RKNKKYKKSKSNS
-564 SVEFKYDK
+564 SVEFKYDN

-591 KFEKILSSKKRYDIL
+591 KFEKILSSKERYDIL
-606 KEEMDSIQAQINNI
+606 KEEMNSIQAQIKNI
-620 SERINLGD
+620 SERINLGN
-628 SSKRDKYMKKTY
+628 SSKRDKYLKKTY
-640 SAKLIKMNPKNNKYL
+640 SAKLIKMNSKNNKYL
-655 NISSFSSL
+655 NLSSISSL
-663 KLDDASYRKKK
+663 HLDEASYTKKK

-684 YDSNKSNKSG
+684 YDSNKSG

-708 KYQELREKFDLQ
+708 KYKELREKFDLQ
-720 RDKMKSEKQNIISL
+720 REKMKSEKQNILSL

-771 LDDVRKK
+771 LDNVRKK

-788 EIYRIKNKGNFLNKN
+788 EIYEIKNNRNFLNKKEN
-803 DNDNDNENEYYN
+803 YNDNDNENDNYN
-815 DSNNFI
+815 DSNNFN
-821 NESEEIQSDHLE
+821 NESEEIKSDHLE

>member
-34 TISNVTI
+34 TISNVTM
-41 PIQNNDYLTYSIS
+41 PIKNNDYLTYSVS

-60 LREGSRN
+60 LIEGSHN

-80 NISNTSQDNNM
+80 NMNNTSQDNM

-107 YRNTNP
+107 HGNNNP
-113 FDNKQKTENNSV
+113 FDNKQKIEVNSV
-125 IVPETPTLNCYNC
+125 IIPETPTLNFYNC
-138 ESRKNEIFLNNNT
+138 ESRKNEVFLNNIT
-151 NNVKFDKYKST
+151 NI
-162 QDDKYKISELNNNDI
+162 QDDKYKISELYNNDI
-177 KNVLNNSALSNEHNI
+177 KNDLNNSALSNEHNI
-192 INNEKNNFNDEKQKY
+192 INNEKYNINDEKQKY

-222 LPLKIENEKINDSFL
+222 LPLKIEDEKVNDSFL

-273 GNSTN
+273 VNSTN
-278 NNSKNDVDLYELS
+278 NNNKNDVDIYELS
-291 ISTKKLIDKYIDLQI
+291 ISTKKLIDKYIDLKI

-313 TFTSNN
+313 TITNNSNN
-319 NNNNNNFKNEKI
+319 TKNEKN

-336 IENNKKDNN
+336 LENNKKDNN

-356 NENSSFNDMTSSLL
+356 NENSSINDMTSSLL

-375 NSFLMTSNMEQN
+375 NSFSINSNMEQN
-387 NISDINNSEI
+387 NTSDINNSEI
-397 MKVNELSELNHNN
+397 LKVNELSEVNHIN
-410 NKDKIDIKKIEQP
+410 NKNKKDFIIIEQP
-423 IKNVKIDKLQKLNDD
+423 IKNVNFDKCQNLNND
-438 KDIKKKEKKYKPR
+438 KDKKKKEKKYKPR

-459 NKLKKEDELYD
+459 NKLKKEEELYD
-470 NNCIDSYKY
+470 NNCVDSYKF
-479 TKKSTNDVTGK
+479 TKKSTNYDTGK
-490 RNININSNNNNSSI
+490 RNINSNNNNNNSSI

-530 KPKKIKV
+530 KPIKNKV
-537 KEKEKEKYNMD
+537 KEKEKEKYNID
-548 SSRTF
+548 SSITF
-553 RKNKKYKKPNS
+553 RKNKKYKKSNS
-564 SVEFKYDK
+564 SVEFKYDN

-578 GITTAKSKDKNLK
+578 GITTAKSKDRNLK
-591 KFEKILSSKKRYDIL
+591 KYEKILSSKERYDIL
-606 KEEMDSIQAQINNI
+606 KEEMNSIQAQIKNI
-620 SERINLGD
+620 SERINLGN
-628 SSKRDKYMKKTY
+628 SSKRDKYLKKTY
-640 SAKLIKMNPKNNKYL
+640 SAKLIKMNSKNNKYL
-655 NISSFSSL
+655 NLSSISSL
-663 KLDDASYRKKK
+663 HLDEASYTKKK

-684 YDSNKSNKSG
+684 YDSNKSG

-708 KYQELREKFDLQ
+708 KYKELREKFDLQ
-720 RDKMKSEKQNIISL
+720 REKMKSEKQNILSL

-771 LDDVRKK
+771 LDNVRKK

-788 EIYRIKNKGNFLNKN
+788 EIYEIKNNRNFLNKKEN
-803 DNDNDNENEYYN
+803 YNDNDNENDNYN
-815 DSNNFI
+815 DSNNFN
-821 NESEEIQSDHLE
+821 NESEEIKSDHLE

>member
-34 TISNVTI
+34 TISNVTM
-41 PIQNNDYLTYSIS
+41 PIKNNDYLTYSVS

-60 LREGSRN
+60 LIEGSHN

-80 NISNTSQDNNM
+80 NMSNTSQDNM

-107 YRNTNP
+107 HINNNP
-113 FDNKQKTENNSV
+113 FDNKQKIEVNSV
-125 IVPETPTLNCYNC
+125 IIPETPTLNFYNC
-138 ESRKNEIFLNNNT
+138 ESRKNEVFLNNIT
-151 NNVKFDKYKST
+151 NNEKFDKYKSI
-162 QDDKYKISELNNNDI
+162 QDDKYKISELYNNDI
-177 KNVLNNSALSNEHNI
+177 KNDLNNSALSNEHNI
-192 INNEKNNFNDEKQKY
+192 INNEKYNINDEKQKY

-222 LPLKIENEKINDSFL
+222 LPLKIEDEKVNDSFL

-273 GNSTN
+273 VNSTN
-278 NNSKNDVDLYELS
+278 NNNKNDVDIYELS
-291 ISTKKLIDKYIDLQI
+291 ISTKKLIDKYIDLKI

-313 TFTSNN
+313 TITNNSNN
-319 NNNNNNFKNEKI
+319 TKNEKN

-336 IENNKKDNN
+336 LENNKKDNN
-345 NLKESQSNLLL
+345 NLKESQSNLFL
-356 NENSSFNDMTSSLL
+356 NENSSINDMTSSLL

-375 NSFLMTSNMEQN
+375 NSFSINSNLEQN
-387 NISDINNSEI
+387 NTSDINNSEI
-397 MKVNELSELNHNN
+397 LKVNELSEVNHIN
-410 NKDKIDIKKIEQP
+410 NKNKKDFIIIEQP
-423 IKNVKIDKLQKLNDD
+423 IKNVNFDKCQNLNND
-438 KDIKKKEKKYKPR
+438 KDKKKKEKKYKPR

-459 NKLKKEDELYD
+459 NKLKKEEELYD
-470 NNCIDSYKY
+470 NNCVDSYKF
-479 TKKSTNDVTGK
+479 TKKSTNYDTGK
-490 RNININSNNNNSSI
+490 RNINSNNNNNNNNSSI

-530 KPKKIKV
+530 KPKKNKV
-537 KEKEKEKYNMD
+537 KEKEKYNID
-548 SSRTF
+548 SSITF
-553 RKNKKYKKPNS
+553 RKNKKYKKSKSNS
-564 SVEFKYDK
+564 SVEFKYDN

-591 KFEKILSSKKRYDIL
+591 KFEKILSSKERYDIL
-606 KEEMDSIQAQINNI
+606 KEEMNSIQAQIKNI
-620 SERINLGD
+620 SERINLGN
-628 SSKRDKYMKKTY
+628 SSKRDKYLKKTY
-640 SAKLIKMNPKNNKYL
+640 SAKLIKMNSKKNKYL
-655 NISSFSSL
+655 NLSSISSL
-663 KLDDASYRKKK
+663 HLDEASYTKKK

-684 YDSNKSNKSG
+684 YDSNKSG
-694 QKTKKSKEEKIYKN
+694 QKTKKGKEEKIYKN
-708 KYQELREKFDLQ
+708 KYKELREKFDLQ
-720 RDKMKSEKQNIISL
+720 REKMKSEKQNILSL

-771 LDDVRKK
+771 LDNVRKK

-788 EIYRIKNKGNFLNKN
+788 EIYEIKNNRNFLNKKEN
-803 DNDNDNENEYYN
+803 YNDNDNENDNYN
-815 DSNNFI
+815 DSNNFN
-821 NESEEIQSDHLE
+821 NESEEIKSDHLE

>member
-34 TISNVTI
+34 TISNVTM
-41 PIQNNDYLTYSIS
+41 PIKNNDYLTYSVS

-60 LREGSRN
+60 LIEGSHN

-80 NISNTSQDNNM
+80 NMSNTSQDNM

-107 YRNTNP
+107 HINNNP
-113 FDNKQKTENNSV
+113 FDNKQKIEVNSV
-125 IVPETPTLNCYNC
+125 IIPETPTLNFYNC
-138 ESRKNEIFLNNNT
+138 ESRKNEVFLNNIT
-151 NNVKFDKYKST
+151 NNEKFDKYKSI
-162 QDDKYKISELNNNDI
+162 QDDKYKISELYNNDI
-177 KNVLNNSALSNEHNI
+177 KNDLNNSALSNEHNI
-192 INNEKNNFNDEKQKY
+192 INNEKYNINDEKQKY

-222 LPLKIENEKINDSFL
+222 LPLKIEDEKVNDSFL

-273 GNSTN
+273 VNSTN
-278 NNSKNDVDLYELS
+278 NNNKNDVDIYELS
-291 ISTKKLIDKYIDLQI
+291 ISTKKLIDKYIDLKI

-313 TFTSNN
+313 TITNNSNN
-319 NNNNNNFKNEKI
+319 TKNEKN

-336 IENNKKDNN
+336 LENNKKDNN

-356 NENSSFNDMTSSLL
+356 NENSSINDMTSSLL

-375 NSFLMTSNMEQN
+375 NSFSINSNMEQN
-387 NISDINNSEI
+387 NTSDINNSEI
-397 MKVNELSELNHNN
+397 LKVNELSEVNHIN
-410 NKDKIDIKKIEQP
+410 NKNKKDFIIIEQP
-423 IKNVKIDKLQKLNDD
+423 IKNVNFDKCQNLNDD
-438 KDIKKKEKKYKPR
+438 KDKKKKEKKYKPR

-459 NKLKKEDELYD
+459 NKLKKEEELYD
-470 NNCIDSYKY
+470 NNCVDSYKF
-479 TKKSTNDVTGK
+479 TKKSTNYDTGK
-490 RNININSNNNNSSI
+490 RNINSNNNNNNNNNNSSI

-530 KPKKIKV
+530 KPKKNKL
-537 KEKEKEKYNMD
+537 KEKEKYNID
-548 SSRTF
+548 SSITF
-553 RKNKKYKKPNS
+553 RKNKKYKKSNS
-564 SVEFKYDK
+564 SVEFKYDN

-578 GITTAKSKDKNLK
+578 GITTAKSKDRNLK
-591 KFEKILSSKKRYDIL
+591 KYEKILSSKERYDIL
-606 KEEMDSIQAQINNI
+606 KEEMNSIQAQIKNI
-620 SERINLGD
+620 SERINLGN
-628 SSKRDKYMKKTY
+628 SSKRDKYLKKTY
-640 SAKLIKMNPKNNKYL
+640 SAKLIKMNSKKNKYL
-655 NISSFSSL
+655 NLSSISSL
-663 KLDDASYRKKK
+663 HLDEASYTKKK

-684 YDSNKSNKSG
+684 YDSNKSG
-694 QKTKKSKEEKIYKN
+694 QKTKKGKEEKIYKN
-708 KYQELREKFDLQ
+708 KYKELREKFDLQ
-720 RDKMKSEKQNIISL
+720 REKMKSEKQNILSL

-771 LDDVRKK
+771 LDNVRKK

-788 EIYRIKNKGNFLNKN
+788 EIYEIKNNRNFLNKKEN
-803 DNDNDNENEYYN
+803 YNDNDNENDNYN
-815 DSNNFI
+815 DSNNFN
-821 NESEEIQSDHLE
+821 NESEEIKSDHLE

>member
-34 TISNVTI
+34 TISNVTM
-41 PIQNNDYLTYSIS
+41 PIKNNDYLTYSVS

-60 LREGSRN
+60 LIEGSHN

-80 NISNTSQDNNM
+80 NMNNTSQDNM

-107 YRNTNP
+107 HGNNNP
-113 FDNKQKTENNSV
+113 FDNKQKIEVNSV
-125 IVPETPTLNCYNC
+125 IIPETPTLNFYNC
-138 ESRKNEIFLNNNT
+138 ESRKNEVFLNNIT
-151 NNVKFDKYKST
+151 NNEKFDKYKSI
-162 QDDKYKISELNNNDI
+162 QDDKYKISELYNNDI
-177 KNVLNNSALSNEHNI
+177 KNDLNNSTLSNEHNI
-192 INNEKNNFNDEKQKY
+192 INNEKYNIKDEKQKY

-222 LPLKIENEKINDSFL
+222 LPLKIEDEKVNDSFL

-273 GNSTN
+273 VNSTN
-278 NNSKNDVDLYELS
+278 NNNKNDVDIYELS
-291 ISTKKLIDKYIDLQI
+291 ISTKKLIDKYIDLKI

-313 TFTSNN
+313 TITNNSNN
-319 NNNNNNFKNEKI
+319 TKNEKN

-336 IENNKKDNN
+336 LENNKKDNN

-356 NENSSFNDMTSSLL
+356 NENSSINDMTSSLL

-375 NSFLMTSNMEQN
+375 NSFSINSNMEQN
-387 NISDINNSEI
+387 NTSDINNSEI
-397 MKVNELSELNHNN
+397 LKVNELSEVNHIN
-410 NKDKIDIKKIEQP
+410 NKNKKDFTIIEQP
-423 IKNVKIDKLQKLNDD
+423 IKNVNFDKCQNLNDD
-438 KDIKKKEKKYKPR
+438 KDKKKKEKKYKPR

-459 NKLKKEDELYD
+459 NKLKKEEELYD
-470 NNCIDSYKY
+470 NNCVDSYKF
-479 TKKSTNDVTGK
+479 TKKSTNYDTGK
-490 RNININSNNNNSSI
+490 RNINSNNNNNNNNSSI

-530 KPKKIKV
+530 KPKKNKV
-537 KEKEKEKYNMD
+537 KEKEKYNID
-548 SSRTF
+548 SSIIF
-553 RKNKKYKKPNS
+553 RKNKKYKKSNS
-564 SVEFKYDK
+564 SVEFKYDN

-578 GITTAKSKDKNLK
+578 GITTAKSKDRNLK
-591 KFEKILSSKKRYDIL
+591 KFEKILSSKERYDIL
-606 KEEMDSIQAQINNI
+606 KEEMNSIQAQIKNI
-620 SERINLGD
+620 SERINLGN
-628 SSKRDKYMKKTY
+628 SSKRDKYLKKTY
-640 SAKLIKMNPKNNKYL
+640 SAKLIKMNSKNNKYL
-655 NISSFSSL
+655 NLSSISSL
-663 KLDDASYRKKK
+663 HLDEASYTKKK

-684 YDSNKSNKSG
+684 YDSNKSG
-694 QKTKKSKEEKIYKN
+694 QKTKKGKEEKIYKN
-708 KYQELREKFDLQ
+708 KYKELREKFDLQ
-720 RDKMKSEKQNIISL
+720 REKMKSEKQNILSL

-771 LDDVRKK
+771 LDNVRKK

-788 EIYRIKNKGNFLNKN
+788 EIYEIKNNRNFLNKKEN
-803 DNDNDNENEYYN
+803 YNDNDNENDNYN
-815 DSNNFI
+815 DSNNFN
-821 NESEEIQSDHLE
+821 NESEEIKSDHLE

>member
-34 TISNVTI
+34 TISNITM
-41 PIQNNDYLTYSIS
+41 PIKNNDYLTYSVS

-60 LREGSRN
+60 LIEGSHN

-80 NISNTSQDNNM
+80 NMNNTSQDNM

-107 YRNTNP
+107 HINNNP
-113 FDNKQKTENNSV
+113 FDNKQKIEVNSV
-125 IVPETPTLNCYNC
+125 IIPETPTLNFYNC
-138 ESRKNEIFLNNNT
+138 ESRKNEVFLNNIT
-151 NNVKFDKYKST
+151 NI
-162 QDDKYKISELNNNDI
+162 QDDKYKISELYNNDI
-177 KNVLNNSALSNEHNI
+177 KNDLNNSALSNEHNI
-192 INNEKNNFNDEKQKY
+192 INNEKYNINDEKQKY

-222 LPLKIENEKINDSFL
+222 LPLKIEDEKVNDSFL

-273 GNSTN
+273 VNSTN
-278 NNSKNDVDLYELS
+278 NNNKNDVDIYELS
-291 ISTKKLIDKYIDLQI
+291 ISTKKLIDKYIDLKI

-313 TFTSNN
+313 TITNNSNN
-319 NNNNNNFKNEKI
+319 TKNEKN

-336 IENNKKDNN
+336 LENNKKDNN

-356 NENSSFNDMTSSLL
+356 NENSSINDMTSSLL

-375 NSFLMTSNMEQN
+375 NSFSINSNMEQN
-387 NISDINNSEI
+387 NTSDINNSEI
-397 MKVNELSELNHNN
+397 LKVNELSEVNHIN
-410 NKDKIDIKKIEQP
+410 NKNKKDFKIIEQP
-423 IKNVKIDKLQKLNDD
+423 IKNVNFDKYQNLNDD
-438 KDIKKKEKKYKPR
+438 KDKKKKEKKYKPR

-459 NKLKKEDELYD
+459 NKLKKEEELYD
-470 NNCIDSYKY
+470 NNCVDSYKF
-479 TKKSTNDVTGK
+479 TKKSTNYDTGK
-490 RNININSNNNNSSI
+490 RNINSNNNNNNSSI

-530 KPKKIKV
+530 KPIKNKV
-537 KEKEKEKYNMD
+537 KEKEKEKYNID
-548 SSRTF
+548 SSITF
-553 RKNKKYKKPNS
+553 RKNKKYKKSNS
-564 SVEFKYDK
+564 SVEFKYDN

-578 GITTAKSKDKNLK
+578 GITTAKSKDRNLK
-591 KFEKILSSKKRYDIL
+591 KYEKILSSKERYDIL
-606 KEEMDSIQAQINNI
+606 KEEMNSIQAQIKNI
-620 SERINLGD
+620 SERINLGN
-628 SSKRDKYMKKTY
+628 SSKRDKYLKKTY
-640 SAKLIKMNPKNNKYL
+640 SAKLIKMNSKNNKYL
-655 NISSFSSL
+655 NLSSISSL
-663 KLDDASYRKKK
+663 HLDEASYTKKK

-684 YDSNKSNKSG
+684 YDSNKSG
-694 QKTKKSKEEKIYKN
+694 QKTKKGKEEKIYKN
-708 KYQELREKFDLQ
+708 KYKELREKFDLQ
-720 RDKMKSEKQNIISL
+720 REKMKSEKQNILSL

-771 LDDVRKK
+771 LDNVRKK

-788 EIYRIKNKGNFLNKN
+788 EIYEIKNNRNFLNKKEN
-803 DNDNDNENEYYN
+803 YNDNDNENDNYN
-815 DSNNFI
+815 DSNNFN
-821 NESEEIQSDHLE
+821 NESEEIKSDHLE

>member
-34 TISNVTI
+34 TISNVTM
-41 PIQNNDYLTYSIS
+41 PIKNNDYLTYSVS

-60 LREGSRN
+60 LIEGSHN

-80 NISNTSQDNNM
+80 NMNNTSQDNM

-107 YRNTNP
+107 HGNNNP
-113 FDNKQKTENNSV
+113 FDNKQKIEVNSV
-125 IVPETPTLNCYNC
+125 IIPETPTLNFYNC
-138 ESRKNEIFLNNNT
+138 ESRKNEVFLNNIT
-151 NNVKFDKYKST
+151 NI
-162 QDDKYKISELNNNDI
+162 QDDKYKISELYNNDI
-177 KNVLNNSALSNEHNI
+177 KNDLNNSTLSNEHNI
-192 INNEKNNFNDEKQKY
+192 INNEKYNIKDEKQKY

-222 LPLKIENEKINDSFL
+222 LPLKIEDEKVNDSFL

-273 GNSTN
+273 VNSTN
-278 NNSKNDVDLYELS
+278 NNNKNDVDIYELS
-291 ISTKKLIDKYIDLQI
+291 ISTKKLIDKYIDLKI

-313 TFTSNN
+313 TITNNSNN
-319 NNNNNNFKNEKI
+319 TKNEKN

-336 IENNKKDNN
+336 LENNKKDNN

-356 NENSSFNDMTSSLL
+356 NENSSINDMTSSLL

-375 NSFLMTSNMEQN
+375 NSFSINSNMEQN
-387 NISDINNSEI
+387 NTSDINNSEI
-397 MKVNELSELNHNN
+397 LKVNELSEVNHIN
-410 NKDKIDIKKIEQP
+410 NKNKKDFTIIEQP
-423 IKNVKIDKLQKLNDD
+423 IKNVNFDKCQNLNDD
-438 KDIKKKEKKYKPR
+438 KDKKKKEKKYKPR

-459 NKLKKEDELYD
+459 NKLKKEEELYD
-470 NNCIDSYKY
+470 NNCVDSYKF
-479 TKKSTNDVTGK
+479 TKKSTNYDTGK
-490 RNININSNNNNSSI
+490 RNINSKNNNNNNNSSI

-530 KPKKIKV
+530 KPKKNKV
-537 KEKEKEKYNMD
+537 KEKEKYNID
-548 SSRTF
+548 SSITF
-553 RKNKKYKKPNS
+553 RKNKKYKKSNS
-564 SVEFKYDK
+564 SVEFKYDN

-578 GITTAKSKDKNLK
+578 GITTAKSKDRNLK
-591 KFEKILSSKKRYDIL
+591 KFEKILSSKERYDIL
-606 KEEMDSIQAQINNI
+606 KEEMNSIQAQIKNI
-620 SERINLGD
+620 SERINLGN
-628 SSKRDKYMKKTY
+628 SSKRDKYLKKTY
-640 SAKLIKMNPKNNKYL
+640 SAKLIKMNSKNNKYL
-655 NISSFSSL
+655 NLSSISSL
-663 KLDDASYRKKK
+663 HLDEASYTKKK

-684 YDSNKSNKSG
+684 YDSNKSG
-694 QKTKKSKEEKIYKN
+694 QKTKKGKEEKIYKN
-708 KYQELREKFDLQ
+708 KYKELREKFDLQ
-720 RDKMKSEKQNIISL
+720 REKMKSEKQNILSL

-771 LDDVRKK
+771 LDNVRKK

-788 EIYRIKNKGNFLNKN
+788 EIYEIKNNRNFLNKKEN
-803 DNDNDNENEYYN
+803 YNDNDNENDNYN
-815 DSNNFI
+815 DSNNFN
-821 NESEEIQSDHLE
+821 NESEEIKSDHLE

>member
-34 TISNVTI
+34 TISNVTM
-41 PIQNNDYLTYSIS
+41 PIKNNDYLTYSVS

-60 LREGSRN
+60 LIEGSHN

-80 NISNTSQDNNM
+80 NMSNTSQDNM

-107 YRNTNP
+107 HINNNP
-113 FDNKQKTENNSV
+113 FDNKQKIEVNSV
-125 IVPETPTLNCYNC
+125 IIPETPTLNFYNC
-138 ESRKNEIFLNNNT
+138 ESRKNEVFLNNIT
-151 NNVKFDKYKST
+151 NNEKFDKYKSI
-162 QDDKYKISELNNNDI
+162 QDDKYKISELYNNDI
-177 KNVLNNSALSNEHNI
+177 KNDLNNSALSNEHNI
-192 INNEKNNFNDEKQKY
+192 INNEKYNINDEKQKY

-222 LPLKIENEKINDSFL
+222 LPLKIEDEKVNDSFL

-273 GNSTN
+273 VNSTN
-278 NNSKNDVDLYELS
+278 NNNKNDVDIYELS
-291 ISTKKLIDKYIDLQI
+291 ISTKKLIDKYIDLKI

-313 TFTSNN
+313 TITNNSNN
-319 NNNNNNFKNEKI
+319 TKNEKN

-336 IENNKKDNN
+336 LENNKKDNN

-356 NENSSFNDMTSSLL
+356 NENSSINDMTSSLL

-375 NSFLMTSNMEQN
+375 NSFSINSNMEQN
-387 NISDINNSEI
+387 NTSDINNSEI
-397 MKVNELSELNHNN
+397 LKVNELSEVNHIN
-410 NKDKIDIKKIEQP
+410 NKNKKDFTIIEQP
-423 IKNVKIDKLQKLNDD
+423 IKNVNFDKYQNLNDD
-438 KDIKKKEKKYKPR
+438 KDKKKKEKKYKPR

-459 NKLKKEDELYD
+459 NKLKKEEELYD
-470 NNCIDSYKY
+470 NNCVDSYKF
-479 TKKSTNDVTGK
+479 TKKSTNYDTGK
-490 RNININSNNNNSSI
+490 RNINSNNNNNNSSI

-530 KPKKIKV
+530 KPKKNKV
-537 KEKEKEKYNMD
+537 KEKEKYNID
-548 SSRTF
+548 SSITF
-553 RKNKKYKKPNS
+553 RKNKKYKKSNS
-564 SVEFKYDK
+564 SVEFKYDN

-591 KFEKILSSKKRYDIL
+591 KFEKILSSKERYDIL
-606 KEEMDSIQAQINNI
+606 KEEMNSIQAQIKNI
-620 SERINLGD
+620 SERINLGN
-628 SSKRDKYMKKTY
+628 SSKRDKYLKKTY
-640 SAKLIKMNPKNNKYL
+640 SAKLIKMNSKNNKYL
-655 NISSFSSL
+655 NLSSISSL
-663 KLDDASYRKKK
+663 HLDEASYTKKK

-684 YDSNKSNKSG
+684 YDSNKSG
-694 QKTKKSKEEKIYKN
+694 QKTKKGKEEKIYKN
-708 KYQELREKFDLQ
+708 KYKELREKFDLQ
-720 RDKMKSEKQNIISL
+720 REKMKSEKQNILSL

-771 LDDVRKK
+771 LDNVRKK

-788 EIYRIKNKGNFLNKN
+788 EIYEIKNNRNFLNKKEN
-803 DNDNDNENEYYN
+803 YNDNDNESNNYN
-815 DSNNFI
+815 DSNNFN
-821 NESEEIQSDHLE
+821 NESEEIKSDHLE

>member
-34 TISNVTI
+34 TISNVTM
-41 PIQNNDYLTYSIS
+41 PIKNNDYLTYSVS

-60 LREGSRN
+60 LIEGSHN

-80 NISNTSQDNNM
+80 NMSNTSQDNM

-107 YRNTNP
+107 HINNNP
-113 FDNKQKTENNSV
+113 FDNKQKIEVNSV
-125 IVPETPTLNCYNC
+125 IIPETPTLNFYNC
-138 ESRKNEIFLNNNT
+138 ESRKNEVFLNNIT
-151 NNVKFDKYKST
+151 NNEKFDKYKSI
-162 QDDKYKISELNNNDI
+162 QDDKYKISELYNNDI
-177 KNVLNNSALSNEHNI
+177 KNDLNNSALSNEHNI
-192 INNEKNNFNDEKQKY
+192 INNEKYNINDEKQKY

-222 LPLKIENEKINDSFL
+222 LPLKIEDEKVNDSFL

-273 GNSTN
+273 VNSTN
-278 NNSKNDVDLYELS
+278 NNNKNDVDIYELS
-291 ISTKKLIDKYIDLQI
+291 ISTKKLIDKYIDLKI

-313 TFTSNN
+313 TITNNSNN
-319 NNNNNNFKNEKI
+319 TKNEKN

-336 IENNKKDNN
+336 LENNKKDNN

-356 NENSSFNDMTSSLL
+356 NENSSINDMTSSLL

-375 NSFLMTSNMEQN
+375 NSFSINSNMEQN
-387 NISDINNSEI
+387 NTSDINNSEI
-397 MKVNELSELNHNN
+397 LKVNELSEVNHIN
-410 NKDKIDIKKIEQP
+410 NKNKKDFIIIEQP
-423 IKNVKIDKLQKLNDD
+423 IKNVNFDKCQNLNND
-438 KDIKKKEKKYKPR
+438 KDKKKKEKKYKPR

-459 NKLKKEDELYD
+459 NKLKKEEELYD
-470 NNCIDSYKY
+470 NNCVDSYKF
-479 TKKSTNDVTGK
+479 TKKSTNYDTGK
-490 RNININSNNNNSSI
+490 RNINSNNNNNNNNSSI

-530 KPKKIKV
+530 KPKKNKV
-537 KEKEKEKYNMD
+537 KEKEKYNID
-548 SSRTF
+548 SSITF
-553 RKNKKYKKPNS
+553 RKNKKYKKSKSNS
-564 SVEFKYDK
+564 SVEFKYDN

-591 KFEKILSSKKRYDIL
+591 KFEKILSSKERYDIL
-606 KEEMDSIQAQINNI
+606 KEEMNSIQAQIKNI
-620 SERINLGD
+620 SERINLGN
-628 SSKRDKYMKKTY
+628 SSKRDKYLKKTY
-640 SAKLIKMNPKNNKYL
+640 SAKLIKMNSKNNKYL
-655 NISSFSSL
+655 NLSSTSSL
-663 KLDDASYRKKK
+663 NLDDVSYKKKK
-674 KSRPLSVNCS
+674 KSKPLSVNCS
-684 YDSNKSNKSG
+684 YDSNKSG

-708 KYQELREKFDLQ
+708 KYKELREKFDLQ
-720 RDKMKSEKQNIISL
+720 REKMKSEKQNILSL

-771 LDDVRKK
+771 LDNVRKK

-788 EIYRIKNKGNFLNKN
+788 EIYEIKNNRNFLNKKEN
-803 DNDNDNENEYYN
+803 YNDNDNENDNYN
-815 DSNNFI
+815 DSNNFN
-821 NESEEIQSDHLE
+821 NESEEIKSDHLE

>member
-34 TISNVTI
+34 TISNVTM
-41 PIQNNDYLTYSIS
+41 PIKNNDYLTYSVS

-60 LREGSRN
+60 LIEGSHN

-80 NISNTSQDNNM
+80 NMSNTSQDNM

-107 YRNTNP
+107 YINNNP
-113 FDNKQKTENNSV
+113 FDNKQKIEVNSV
-125 IVPETPTLNCYNC
+125 IIPETPTLNFYNC
-138 ESRKNEIFLNNNT
+138 ESRKNEVFLNNIT
-151 NNVKFDKYKST
+151 NNEKFDKYKSI
-162 QDDKYKISELNNNDI
+162 QDDKYKISELYNNDI
-177 KNVLNNSALSNEHNI
+177 KNDLNNSALSNEHNI
-192 INNEKNNFNDEKQKY
+192 INNEKYNINDEKQKY

-222 LPLKIENEKINDSFL
+222 LPLKIEDEKVNDSFL

-273 GNSTN
+273 VNSTN
-278 NNSKNDVDLYELS
+278 NNNKNDVDIYELS
-291 ISTKKLIDKYIDLQI
+291 ISTKKLIDKYIDLKI

-313 TFTSNN
+313 TITNNSNN
-319 NNNNNNFKNEKI
+319 TKNEKN

-336 IENNKKDNN
+336 LENNKKDNN

-356 NENSSFNDMTSSLL
+356 NENSSINDMTSSLL

-375 NSFLMTSNMEQN
+375 NSFSINSNMEQN
-387 NISDINNSEI
+387 NTSDINNSEI
-397 MKVNELSELNHNN
+397 LKVNELSEVNHIN
-410 NKDKIDIKKIEQP
+410 NKNKKDFIIIEQP
-423 IKNVKIDKLQKLNDD
+423 IKNVNFDKCQNLNDD
-438 KDIKKKEKKYKPR
+438 KDKKKKEKKYKPR

-459 NKLKKEDELYD
+459 NKLKKEEELYD
-470 NNCIDSYKY
+470 NNCVDSYKF
-479 TKKSTNDVTGK
+479 TKKSTNYDTGK
-490 RNININSNNNNSSI
+490 RNINSNNNNNNNNSSI

-530 KPKKIKV
+530 KPIKNKV
-537 KEKEKEKYNMD
+537 KEKEKEKYNID
-548 SSRTF
+548 SSITF
-553 RKNKKYKKPNS
+553 RKNKKYKKSKSNS
-564 SVEFKYDK
+564 SVEFKYDN

-578 GITTAKSKDKNLK
+578 GITTAKSKDRNLK
-591 KFEKILSSKKRYDIL
+591 KYEKILSSKERYDIL
-606 KEEMDSIQAQINNI
+606 KEEMNSIQAQIKNI
-620 SERINLGD
+620 SERINLGN
-628 SSKRDKYMKKTY
+628 SSKRDKYLKKTY
-640 SAKLIKMNPKNNKYL
+640 SAKLIKMNSKNNKYL
-655 NISSFSSL
+655 NLSSISSL
-663 KLDDASYRKKK
+663 HLDEASYTKKK

-684 YDSNKSNKSG
+684 YDSNKSG
-694 QKTKKSKEEKIYKN
+694 QKTKKGKEEKIYKN
-708 KYQELREKFDLQ
+708 KYKELREKFDLQ
-720 RDKMKSEKQNIISL
+720 REKMKSEKQNILSL

-771 LDDVRKK
+771 LDNVRKK

-788 EIYRIKNKGNFLNKN
+788 EIYEIKNNRNFLNKKEN
-803 DNDNDNENEYYN
+803 YNDNDNENDNYN
-815 DSNNFI
+815 DSNNFN
-821 NESEEIQSDHLE
+821 NESEEIKSDHLE

>member
-80 NISNTSQDNNM
+80 NISNTSQDNM

-113 FDNKQKTENNSV
+113 FDNKQKIENNSV

-138 ESRKNEIFLNNNT
+138 ESRKNEIFLNNIT
-151 NNVKFDKYKST
+151 NNEKFDKYKST
-162 QDDKYKISELNNNDI
+162 QDDNYKINELNNNDI
-177 KNVLNNSALSNEHNI
+177 KNVLNDSALSNEHNI
-192 INNEKNNFNDEKQKY
+192 INDDKYNFNSEKQKY

-222 LPLKIENEKINDSFL
+222 IPLKIENEKINDSFL

-273 GNSTN
+273 VNSTN

-313 TFTSNN
+313 TITSNN
-319 NNNNNNFKNEKI
+319 NNIKNEKI

-336 IENNKKDNN
+336 IENNKKDDNN
-345 NLKESQSNLLL
+345 VKESQSNLLL
-356 NENSSFNDMTSSLL
+356 NENSSINDMTSSLL

-397 MKVNELSELNHNN
+397 MKVNELSEANHNN
-410 NKDKIDIKKIEQP
+410 NKDKFDIKKIEQP

-479 TKKSTNDVTGK
+479 TKKRTNYVTGK
-490 RNININSNNNNSSI
+490 KNININNNNSSI
-504 NSFQINE
+504 KSFQINE

-530 KPKKIKV
+530 KPKNNKV
-537 KEKEKEKYNMD
+537 KEKEKYGID
-548 SSRTF
+548 YSRTF
-553 RKNKKYKKPNS
+553 RKNKNYKKSNS

-572 KFYPRT
+572 KFYPRA

-591 KFEKILSSKKRYDIL
+591 KFEKILSSKERYDIL

-628 SSKRDKYMKKTY
+628 SSKREKYMKKTY
-640 SAKLIKMNPKNNKYL
+640 SAKLIKMNSKNNKYL
-655 NISSFSSL
+655 NISSISSL
-663 KLDDASYRKKK
+663 KLDDASYTKKK

-788 EIYRIKNKGNFLNKN
+788 EIYGIKSNRNFLNKN
-803 DNDNDNENEYYN
+803 DNDNDNDNYNENEFYN
-815 DSNNFI
+815 DSNNFN
-821 NESEEIQSDHLE
+821 NESEEVQNDHLE

>member
-27 IPSFEAS
+27 MPSFEAS

-60 LREGSRN
+60 LRECSNN

-75 DYGTN
+75 DYGVN
-80 NISNTSQDNNM
+80 SISNTSQENM

-101 IEFNND
+101 IEFNNN
-107 YRNTNP
+107 YRNNNP
-113 FDNKQKTENNSV
+113 IDNNQKIENLV
-125 IVPETPTLNCYNC
+125 IAPETPTLNCYNC
-138 ESRKNEIFLNNNT
+138 ESKKNEVFLNNVANIH
-151 NNVKFDKYKST
+151 N
-162 QDDKYKISELNNNDI
+162 DKYKINELNNNDI
-177 KNVLNNSALSNEHNI
+177 KNALNNSALSSEQNI
-192 INNEKNNFNDEKQKY
+192 INNEKYNFNDEKLKY
-207 STFNF
+207 NTFNF

-222 LPLKIENEKINDSFL
+222 IPLKIEDEKVNDSFL
-237 VLPMNI
+237 VMPMNI

-273 GNSTN
+273 VNSTN
-278 NNSKNDVDLYELS
+278 NNKNDIDLYELS
-291 ISTKKLIDKYIDLQI
+291 ISTKKLINKYIDLQI

-313 TFTSNN
+313 TIASNN
-319 NNNNNNFKNEKI
+319 NNTKFEKN

-336 IENNKKDNN
+336 IENNKDNN
-345 NLKESQSNLLL
+345 NLKESQRNSLL
-356 NENSSFNDMTSSLL
+356 NENSSINDMTSSLL

-375 NSFLMTSNMEQN
+375 NSFLMSSNMEQN

-397 MKVNELSELNHNN
+397 MKVNELSEVNQN
-410 NKDKIDIKKIEQP
+410 NKDKKDFEKIEKSN
-423 IKNVKIDKLQKLNDD
+423 KNVKIDEYQKIND
-438 KDIKKKEKKYKPR
+438 KDMNKKEKKYKPR

-459 NKLKKEDELYD
+459 DKLKKEDELYD
-470 NNCIDSYKY
+470 NNCIDSYNFN
-479 TKKSTNDVTGK
+479 KKIIKDNAGK
-490 RNININSNNNNSSI
+490 NNINNNNNNNNSSI

-530 KPKKIKV
+530 NPKQNKL
-537 KEKEKEKYNMD
+537 KEKNKKCIDN
-548 SSRTF
+548 SNTF
-553 RKNKKYKKPNS
+553 RKNKKYKKSKS
-564 SVEFKYDK
+564 SVDFKYNK

-591 KFEKILSSKKRYDIL
+591 RFEKILSSKERYDIL

-620 SERINLGD
+620 SERINLGN
-628 SSKRDKYMKKTY
+628 SSKKDKYMKKTF
-640 SAKLIKMNPKNNKYL
+640 SAKLIKINSKNNKNL
-655 NISSFSSL
+655 NLSSISSL
-663 KLDDASYRKKK
+663 NLDDATYTKKK
-674 KSRPLSVNCS
+674 KNRPLSVNCS
-684 YDSNKSNKSG
+684 YDSNKSS

-708 KYQELREKFDLQ
+708 KYKELREKFDLQ
-720 RDKMKSEKQNIISL
+720 REKMKSEKQNILSL

-757 LNEQNI
+757 LNEQNL

-771 LDDVRKK
+771 FDEVRKK

-788 EIYRIKNKGNFLNKN
+788 EIYEIKMNKNFLNEN
-803 DNDNDNENEYYN
+803 DNYNYNYN
-815 DSNNFI
+815 DSNNFN
-821 NESEEIQSDHLE
+821 NESEEIQSDHPG

>member
-34 TISNVTI
+34 TISNVTM
-41 PIQNNDYLTYSIS
+41 PIKNNDYLTYSVS

-60 LREGSRN
+60 LIEGSHN

-80 NISNTSQDNNM
+80 NMSNTSQDNM

-107 YRNTNP
+107 HINNNP
-113 FDNKQKTENNSV
+113 FDNKQKIEVNSV
-125 IVPETPTLNCYNC
+125 IIPETPTLNFYNC
-138 ESRKNEIFLNNNT
+138 ESRKNEVFLNNIT
-151 NNVKFDKYKST
+151 NNEKFDKYKSI
-162 QDDKYKISELNNNDI
+162 QDDKYKISELYNNDI
-177 KNVLNNSALSNEHNI
+177 KNDLNNSTLSNEHNI
-192 INNEKNNFNDEKQKY
+192 INNEKYNIKDEKQKY

-222 LPLKIENEKINDSFL
+222 LPLKIEDEKVNDSFL

-273 GNSTN
+273 VNSTN
-278 NNSKNDVDLYELS
+278 NNNKNDVDIYELS
-291 ISTKKLIDKYIDLQI
+291 ISTKKLIDKYIDLKI

-313 TFTSNN
+313 TITNNSNN
-319 NNNNNNFKNEKI
+319 TKNEKN

-336 IENNKKDNN
+336 LENNKKDNN

-356 NENSSFNDMTSSLL
+356 NENSSINDMTSSLL

-375 NSFLMTSNMEQN
+375 NSFSINSNLEQN
-387 NISDINNSEI
+387 NTSDINNSEI
-397 MKVNELSELNHNN
+397 LKVNELSEVNHIN
-410 NKDKIDIKKIEQP
+410 NKNKKDFTIIEQP
-423 IKNVKIDKLQKLNDD
+423 IKNVNFDKCQNLNDD
-438 KDIKKKEKKYKPR
+438 KDKKKKEKKYKPR

-459 NKLKKEDELYD
+459 NKLKKEEELYD
-470 NNCIDSYKY
+470 NNCVDSYKF
-479 TKKSTNDVTGK
+479 TKKSTNYDTGK
-490 RNININSNNNNSSI
+490 RNINSNNNNNNSSI

-530 KPKKIKV
+530 KPKKNKV
-537 KEKEKEKYNMD
+537 KEKEKYNID
-548 SSRTF
+548 SSITF
-553 RKNKKYKKPNS
+553 RKNKKYKKSKSNG
-564 SVEFKYDK
+564 SVEFKYDN

-578 GITTAKSKDKNLK
+578 GITTAKSKDRNLK
-591 KFEKILSSKKRYDIL
+591 KYEKILSSKERYDIL
-606 KEEMDSIQAQINNI
+606 KEEMNSIQAQIKNI
-620 SERINLGD
+620 SERINLGN
-628 SSKRDKYMKKTY
+628 SSKRDKYLKKTY
-640 SAKLIKMNPKNNKYL
+640 SAKLIKMNSKNNKYL
-655 NISSFSSL
+655 NLSSISSL
-663 KLDDASYRKKK
+663 HLDEASYTKKK

-684 YDSNKSNKSG
+684 YDSNKSG
-694 QKTKKSKEEKIYKN
+694 QKTKKGKEEKIYKN
-708 KYQELREKFDLQ
+708 KYKELREKFDLQ
-720 RDKMKSEKQNIISL
+720 REKMKSEKQNILSL

-771 LDDVRKK
+771 LDNVRKK

-788 EIYRIKNKGNFLNKN
+788 EIYEIKNNRNFLNKKEN
-803 DNDNDNENEYYN
+803 YNDNDNENDNYN
-815 DSNNFI
+815 DSNNFN
-821 NESEEIQSDHLE
+821 NESEEIKSDHLE